1 LINDKINITNLVS
14 LKKESFFWSILK
26 EIDRN
31 YKFSGK
37 TTIKKIYSFIDKKNY
52 YFYHAKKIDH
62 QFTYMINSLKQKD
75 FDVFHP
81 TYYDTYFMKYLG
93 NRPYVLTVYDMIQEI
108 FHEKYPVLNNS
119 IIKQKRE
126 LITNAARIIAISEHT
141 KKDIINIYN
150 IKPEKIDVVYL
161 GQSFVLKIMMK

>member
-1 LINDKINITNLVS
+1 
-14 LKKESFFWSILK
+14 
-26 EIDRN
+26 
-31 YKFSGK
+31 
-37 TTIKKIYSFIDKKNY
+37 
-52 YFYHAKKIDH
+52 
-62 QFTYMINSLKQKD
+62 MINSLKQKD